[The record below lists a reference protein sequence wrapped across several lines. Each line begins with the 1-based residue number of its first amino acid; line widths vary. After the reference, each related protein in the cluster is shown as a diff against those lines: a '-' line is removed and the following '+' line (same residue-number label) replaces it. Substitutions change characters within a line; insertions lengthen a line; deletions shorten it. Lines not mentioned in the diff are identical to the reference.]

1 MDASALPRDPA
12 GEAPAPPPEES
23 AGDEGSGQE
32 IGEISMAE
40 AWLDLGLVE
49 SLRLPEGKPGEELAL
64 RIEAAGAMVAELAP
78 AGAGERAL
86 AVHFTAAQAAALGWQ
101 AEANRRDLPPAARAT
116 AQRLACQLIGL
127 ATRLIQTLDRLQA
140 RREKRA
146 EAAEARSERGR
157 AVPREPR
164 QPRGDSRSG
173 RESAPP
179 ELSPAASPEPIPL
192 PHPSPGTPSLNR
204 QQRRAASRRGRKPMA
219 MGQGP

>member
-23 AGDEGSGQE
+23 PGDEGPGQE
-32 IGEISMAE
+32 TEEISMAE

-127 ATRLIQTLDRLQA
+127 AARLIQTLDRLQA

-146 EAAEARSERGR
+146 EKSEAGSGIRRRVVQSEPG
-157 AVPREPR
+157 EPC
-164 QPRGDSRSG
+164 GDSRSD
-173 RESAPP
+173 RDTSLTEV
-179 ELSPAASPEPIPL
+179 SPAASSGPVPRD
-192 PHPSPGTPSLNR
+192 PSPGTASLNR
-204 QQRRAASRRGRKPMA
+204 QQRRAALRRGRKIAA